1 MLEEAGSGSIRRQR
15 EGQRG
20 RVASRMYEYLP
31 FPEDNLL
38 PMQRLGSGPLRP
50 SPPLAGAGHGKDV
63 FLSFPLPDQGKLVFS
78 KTQIC

>member
-1 MLEEAGSGSIRRQR
+1 MAPLGDRGKAREAGW
-15 EGQRG
+15 
-20 RVASRMYEYLP
+20 LP
-31 FPEDNLL
+31 GCMSTFPSPEDNLL

-63 FLSFPLPDQGKLVFS
+63 FLSFCLPDQGKLVFS